1 MTFLKL
7 QIIPARDFVK
17 ITPKGKLD
25 LESSK
30 KRLAKIASVI
40 SPLARTDSETLIDTR
55 EAKSSMTA
63 TDIWQLAS
71 EFAEHR
77 MTFRNKIAVLIPQ
90 NGFDRA
96 NFFDLCAQN
105 RGFEVGAFTDFEDAI
120 NWLTSFNELK

>member
-17 ITPKGKLD
+17 TTPKGELD

-55 EAKSSMTA
+55 EANPKMSA
-63 TDIWQLAS
+63 TDIWQLAA

-77 MTFRNKIAVLIPQ
+77 MAFRNKIAVLIPQ
-90 NGFDRA
+90 NDFDRA
-96 NFFDLCAQN
+96 KFFELCAQN
-105 RGFEVGAFTDFEDAI
+105 RGFEVGAFTNFEDAI
-120 NWLTSFNELK
+120 NWLTSFTDLK

>member
-17 ITPKGKLD
+17 ITSKGELD

-30 KRLAKIASVI
+30 KRLTKIASVI
-40 SPLARTDSETLIDTR
+40 SPLALTDSEILIDTR
-55 EAKSSMTA
+55 EAKSKMTA
-63 TDIWQLAS
+63 ADIWQITA

-77 MTFRNKIAVLIPQ
+77 MTFCNKIAILIPQ
-90 NGFDRA
+90 NGFDQTK
-96 NFFDLCAQN
+96 FFDLCAQN

-120 NWLTSFNELK
+120 NWLTSFTELK

>member
-7 QIIPARDFVK
+7 KIIPARDFVK
-17 ITPKGKLD
+17 ITSKGELD

-30 KRLAKIASVI
+30 KRLTKIASVI
-40 SPLARTDSETLIDTR
+40 SPLALTDSETLIDTR
-55 EAKSSMTA
+55 EARSQMTA

-77 MTFRNKIAVLIPQ
+77 MTFRNKIAILIPQ

-96 NFFDLCAQN
+96 KFFDLCAQN
-105 RGFEVGAFTDFEDAI
+105 RGFEFGTFTDFEDAI
-120 NWLTSFNELK
+120 NWLTSFTDLK